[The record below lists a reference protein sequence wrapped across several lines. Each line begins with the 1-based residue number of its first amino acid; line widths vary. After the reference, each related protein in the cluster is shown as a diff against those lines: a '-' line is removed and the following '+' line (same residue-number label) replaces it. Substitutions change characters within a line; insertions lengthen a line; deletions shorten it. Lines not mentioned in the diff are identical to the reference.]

1 MTKVAVCVQTGRKDG
16 QGELDTHFK
25 IFWLKIKSIDC
36 SFVCIF
42 RTKNNRTIKIS
53 ENIQVSISNVYQEKS
68 PEEQMEAIRLER
80 ETAET
85 KEDEETHQEQQ
96 EPVPSTSD

>member
-53 ENIQVSISNVYQEKS
+53 ENIQVSKSNVYQEKS
-68 PEEQMEAIRLER
+68 PETEDQSSKEER

-85 KEDEETHQEQQ
+85 TET
-96 EPVPSTSD
+96 TLT